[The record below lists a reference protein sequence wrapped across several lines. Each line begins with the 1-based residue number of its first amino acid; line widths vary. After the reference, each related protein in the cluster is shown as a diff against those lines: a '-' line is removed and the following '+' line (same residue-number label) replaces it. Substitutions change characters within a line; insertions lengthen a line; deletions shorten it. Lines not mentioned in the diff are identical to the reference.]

1 MKLMSRKQNGSNRG
15 QAGQALVE
23 LALVA
28 PVLLVLVLGIA
39 DFCRVFYASVTV
51 TNAARAGAQFGL
63 LPLNYTLMTGT
74 PSMQDAAVNDVK
86 VGAKF
91 LLPGFSA
98 ANVTATYYCR
108 CPSATGPI
116 GAKYDQCIGMPV
128 AGKQCGTTGAP
139 IAPTGVWVDVKVNYT
154 FTTITSFPGIPHSVP
169 LVSEA
174 QMRVQ

>member
-1 MKLMSRKQNGSNRG
+1 MKLMSRKQNGLTGS
-15 QAGQALVE
+15 QSGQALVE

-39 DFCRVFYASVTV
+39 DFCRVFYASITV

-63 LPLNYTLMTGT
+63 RGQNYTLTTGT
-74 PSMQDAAVNDVK
+74 PSMQSAAVADVTAS
-86 VGAKF
+86 GQP

-108 CPSATGPI
+108 CPNGTNPI
-116 GAKYDQCIGMPV
+116 GAKYDKCAGMP
-128 AGKQCGTTGAP
+128 APGKQCGITAAP
-139 IAPTGVWVDVKVNYT
+139 ITPTGVWVDVTVNYT
-154 FTTITSFPGIPHSVP
+154 FRTITSFPGIPHSVP
-169 LVSEA
+169 LVGEA